1 MKYRIRKKNELK
13 PSGLHWI
20 YYLPR
25 DWKKASLKYILNY
38 VIGSTPST
46 SKDKYFFGNN
56 IWVSISDIKDKYI
69 SDAKQRLSDE
79 AIIDCNIKKV
89 PKGSLLYSFKLSV
102 GQMSFNTVDLYTNE
116 AIASFINDE
125 NVNLDFWY
133 YALGKYLI
141 EYSNENIYG
150 AKLLNQD
157 LIKNARLLVPS
168 KIEQQKI
175 ANFLD
180 EKSKIFDEAISKKEQ
195 LASKLEFVKQTLIS
209 EVVTGKLKIIEQ
221 NSKLQ
226 SIKREQNELKP
237 SKVEWLENI
246 PKNWQIKKLKYFTI
260 KITSGSTP
268 LGGSETYLDE
278 GIPLLRSQNV
288 HFKGLSLDNVAFISD
303 EVHNQMK
310 RSQLQER
317 DILINITGASIG
329 RVTYVPIGFGNGNVN
344 QHVCII
350 RINHKIVYYKYISLF
365 LSINYGQDQVFI
377 NQVGTSRE
385 GLSFEDLNNFSIVF
399 PNFDEQQQ
407 ISKYLD
413 EKLIHF
419 DNTIEKTKQ
428 SIKKLKEAK
437 EALISQVVTGK
448 IEVL

>member
-1 MKYRIRKKNELK
+1 MKYRIREQNELK
-13 PSGLHWI
+13 PSGLYWI
-20 YYLPR
+20 DYLPK

-46 SKDKYFFGNN
+46 SKDKYFFGDN

-102 GQMSFNTVDLYTNE
+102 GQMSFNTVALYTNE
-116 AIASFINDE
+116 AIASFINNE
-125 NVNLDFWY
+125 NVNLNFWY

-180 EKSKIFDEAISKKEQ
+180 EKSKIFDEAILKKEQ
-195 LASKLEFVKQTLIS
+195 LISKLELAKQSLIS
-209 EVVTGKLKIIEQ
+209 EVVTGKLKVVEQ

-226 SIKREQNELKP
+226 TIKIEKNELKA
-237 SKVEWLENI
+237 SGVEWLCDI
-246 PKNWQIKKLKYFTI
+246 PKDWQVKKLKYMTI
-260 KITSGSTP
+260 FNNEKSNELDFKIALENIESKTMKYIETKENVFSDMGIIFKSGDILFGKLRPYLAKIYIPNKNGICVGDFFVLSAISKVSFNSFIKYLMVSDIFIDVVNGSTYGTKMP
-268 LGGSETYLDE
+268 
-278 GIPLLRSQNV
+278 R
-288 HFKGLSLDNVAFISD
+288 
-303 EVHNQMK
+303 
-310 RSQLQER
+310 
-317 DILINITGASIG
+317 ASWDF
-329 RVTYVPIGFGNGNVN
+329 VGNL
-344 QHVCII
+344 
-350 RINHKIVYYKYISLF
+350 KLP
-365 LSINYGQDQVFI
+365 
-377 NQVGTSRE
+377 
-385 GLSFEDLNNFSIVF
+385 F
-399 PNFDEQQQ
+399 PTLTEQQK

-428 SIKKLKEAK
+428 SIKKLKLAK
-437 EALISQVVTGK
+437 EALISQAVTGK